1 MSVQKQL
8 LPRLFILV
16 LFGLF
21 FTGCV
26 SGDSIRPSA
35 SISDLSNQ
43 RKTDKLNETLML
55 SAVSQKDV
63 LKESY
68 AIGPE
73 DLLEIDAYNVDE
85 LKKTVRVNSLGEI
98 NLPLVGVLN
107 VKGLTTSETER
118 LIAKKLDKYI
128 EETVVTVFIKEY
140 KSQKITVVG
149 AVKNPGI
156 FTVTGQQTLIDV
168 LMLSGGIANDSGN
181 TCYILRPAEKSGQEH
196 SSEKTGAGR
205 QAETI
210 LIDID
215 DLLINGNLAL
225 NIPVFSGDVINIP
238 RGGVI
243 FVDGEVK
250 DPGVYPVRGEIVLTK
265 AIALAHGISPDAL
278 QNEVRIFRDNAKG
291 EKEIITADYEA
302 IRDGKKPDIALLEN
316 DVVIVP
322 VNGTKVF
329 FKKFVGT
336 LGRFVNFGI
345 TGNYNVLQ

>member
-1 MSVQKQL
+1 MLMQRQL
-8 LPRLFILV
+8 LARLFIVV
-16 LFGLF
+16 LLGLSFG
-21 FTGCV
+21 GCV
-26 SGDSIRPSA
+26 SGTSARPSA
-35 SISDLSNQ
+35 SISDLSSQ
-43 RKTDKLNETLML
+43 KKTDKLNETLML
-55 SAVSQKDV
+55 SAVTKQQLQQK
-63 LKESY
+63 SY
-68 AIGPE
+68 TIGPE

-98 NLPLVGVLN
+98 NLPLVGVLA
-107 VKGLTTSETER
+107 VRGLTTTEAER
-118 LIAKKLDKYI
+118 LITKKLGKYI

-149 AVKNPGI
+149 AVKNPGT
-156 FTVTGQQTLIDV
+156 FTVTGQQTLIDM
-168 LMLSGGIANDSGN
+168 LMLSGGISNDSGN
-181 TCYILRPAEKSGQEH
+181 TCYILRHAENNGQGND
-196 SSEKTGAGR
+196 SEKVSPEKH
-205 QAETI
+205 AETI
-210 LIDID
+210 IIDID

-250 DPGVYPVRGEIVLTK
+250 SPGVYPIRGKIVLTK

-291 EKEIITADYEA
+291 EKDIITADYEA

-336 LGRFVNFGI
+336 MGRFVNFGI